1 MSKLTDFELAIAEY
15 MWPLSDVD
23 ELMELMED
31 EKYRNLAQR
40 EARTILSLAK
50 KELLKDAVK
59 GEVVKDIH
67 CALIAKG
74 EKAISYNDLARKAIN
89 MADALI
95 GELKRE

>member
-1 MSKLTDFELAIAEY
+1 MKTYF
-15 MWPLSDVD
+15 
-23 ELMELMED
+23 
-31 EKYRNLAQR
+31 R
-40 EARTILSLAK
+40 EEAA
-50 KELLKDAVK
+50 
-59 GEVVKDIH
+59 KDIL